1 MYVYIDIDSEGYDGI
16 YNPAKLKWVN
26 LIVSPIAAHLPGDIL
41 TVYQTGDDSPI
52 EFPSSIQFSQIDC
65 SDVQL
70 VHSYPIIY
78 MHIKFPLMPTIP
90 MISPSCHCIIMSS

>member
-1 MYVYIDIDSEGYDGI
+1 MYVYIDIDSQGYDGI

-52 EFPSSIQFSQIDC
+52 
-65 SDVQL
+65 
-70 VHSYPIIY
+70 
-78 MHIKFPLMPTIP
+78 
-90 MISPSCHCIIMSS
+90 